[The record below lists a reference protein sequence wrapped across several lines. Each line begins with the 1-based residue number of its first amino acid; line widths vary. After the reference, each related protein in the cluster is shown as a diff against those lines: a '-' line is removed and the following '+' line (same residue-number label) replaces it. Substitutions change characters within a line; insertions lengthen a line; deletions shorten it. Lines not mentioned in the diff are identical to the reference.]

1 MLCINFHTKPHCSEA
16 KVLGTRKPVVALMWK
31 RQAYYEFILVL
42 GFLLGLLRLLNNTVL
57 KKFFNPF
64 KFSVSYVESREMSVV
79 FTVGH
84 L

>member
-1 MLCINFHTKPHCSEA
+1 MA
-16 KVLGTRKPVVALMWK
+16 ALMWK

-42 GFLLGLLRLLNNTVL
+42 GFLLISVESLLRLLNNTVL
-57 KKFFNPF
+57 KIFFTPF

-79 FTVGH
+79 FTVGP